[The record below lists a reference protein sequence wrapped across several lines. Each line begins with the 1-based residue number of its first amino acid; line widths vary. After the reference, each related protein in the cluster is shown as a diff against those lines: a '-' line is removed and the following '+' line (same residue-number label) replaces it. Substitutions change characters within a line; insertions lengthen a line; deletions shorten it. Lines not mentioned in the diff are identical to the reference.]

1 MKKLTNKKKVIVI
14 SAAVIVLVGALVL
27 PIRKLVKHI
36 QYVNSFGSDT
46 KQEAVERTVRAYRKN
61 DVLMAEN
68 PRKALEYEYGK
79 KWWENEELFS
89 YEWEMH
95 DNEIIKYGSQF
106 DYRNIRITDEQDDY
120 KLGLSSYFYDVL
132 QAGLEPENISEINVR
147 YEYRWQFNYGEDV
160 YKSMKIKSHSLLCIL
175 ATIAFSSPLT
185 SLSVNA
191 QKAVSK
197 TWNPNLKNGMYRN
210 PVIDADYSDPDVCRV
225 GNDYYM
231 TSSSFQCFP
240 GLQILHSTDLVNWEI
255 IGAALLDDYPVL
267 PEYQGTELDWR
278 KKVQHGN
285 YVWAPSIRYHDG
297 WFYIYCGDPDQGLFM
312 TKTQDPRGP
321 WEPITWV
328 MKGKGLIDCCP
339 LWDEDGK
346 AYLSHGCAG
355 SRAGIKSVLFVAPM
369 SPDGTKVIGPSRIV
383 YDGHEDQPT
392 IEGTKFYKRNGY
404 YYIMS
409 PAGGVKYG
417 WQVELRSKNPFGPYE
432 EYVGMAQGKNK
443 KVNGPHQGAWVDTQ
457 NGEDWFLHFQ
467 DKHAYGRVVHL
478 QPAKW
483 VNDWLVI
490 GDDKDGDGCGDP
502 VQQWKKP
509 NLPSSGNFQ
518 PKESDDF
525 NSVDL
530 GLQWQWNGPY
540 SQYWYFCDAKKSKLR
555 LYGVQQAEDVKNL
568 FDLPNLLL
576 QKLPTE
582 NFTATAKVKFIPNRT
597 EAYKEKDKVLGE
609 SAGMIMQ
616 GMDYAALK
624 FVDTKEEGVVLQ
636 YVTCEKAEKGQA
648 EKVVKQVAIKTS
660 KQPQPY
666 TVKYAVDDIPSSR
679 IATQDVWLRVKVH
692 SEGIANQIKA
702 IAEWSYSLDGKKF
715 TKIGNPF
722 TVREGKWIGAKLG
735 FFNTRTAK
743 KNDAAF
749 FDVDWIHFEK

>member
-1 MKKLTNKKKVIVI
+1 
-14 SAAVIVLVGALVL
+14 
-27 PIRKLVKHI
+27 
-36 QYVNSFGSDT
+36 
-46 KQEAVERTVRAYRKN
+46 
-61 DVLMAEN
+61 
-68 PRKALEYEYGK
+68 
-79 KWWENEELFS
+79 
-89 YEWEMH
+89 
-95 DNEIIKYGSQF
+95 
-106 DYRNIRITDEQDDY
+106 
-120 KLGLSSYFYDVL
+120 
-132 QAGLEPENISEINVR
+132 
-147 YEYRWQFNYGEDV
+147 
-160 YKSMKIKSHSLLCIL
+160 
-175 ATIAFSSPLT
+175 
-185 SLSVNA
+185 
-191 QKAVSK
+191 
-197 TWNPNLKNGMYRN
+197 
-210 PVIDADYSDPDVCRV
+210 
-225 GNDYYM
+225 
-231 TSSSFQCFP
+231 
-240 GLQILHSTDLVNWEI
+240 
-255 IGAALLDDYPVL
+255 
-267 PEYQGTELDWR
+267 
-278 KKVQHGN
+278 
-285 YVWAPSIRYHDG
+285 
-297 WFYIYCGDPDQGLFM
+297 M

-417 WQVELRSKNPFGPYE
+417 WQVELRSKNPYGPYE

-457 NGEDWFLHFQ
+457 N
-467 DKHAYGRVVHL
+467 
-478 QPAKW
+478 
-483 VNDWLVI
+483 
-490 GDDKDGDGCGDP
+490 GDP

-540 SQYWYFCDAKKSKLR
+540 SQYWYFCDARKSKLR

-568 FDLPNLLL
+568 YDLPNLLL

-597 EAYKEKDKVLGE
+597 EAYKENDKILGE
-609 SAGMIMQ
+609 SAGLIMQ

-636 YVTCEKAEKGQA
+636 YVTCEKAEKGKA

-692 SEGIANQIKA
+692 SKGIANQIQSGWK
-702 IAEWSYSLDGKKF
+702 EVHQDRQSF
-715 TKIGNPF
+715 H
-722 TVREGKWIGAKLG
+722 
-735 FFNTRTAK
+735 
-743 KNDAAF
+743 DA
-749 FDVDWIHFEK
+749 